1 MTQCVADA
9 VKCFNDFFF
18 VLFCFC
24 FFMLVFL
31 WYRIPQRPSVALQSG
46 NTETLLWKQKK
57 RKVFYWIFSNFL
69 VRQCVDGQVLGGCW
83 FPPRPFF
90 FFFFF
95 FFSLFR
101 MGVSQYTSKERAV
114 NFGDIDFWWNIEWME
129 QLFQSVPPRIRRNGK
144 DVARKS

>member
-18 VLFCFC
+18 VLFCFFYAC
-24 FFMLVFL
+24 FLTVSNSPAPFRRSSK
-31 WYRIPQRPSVALQSG
+31 WKYRDSSLKA
-46 NTETLLWKQKK
+46 KK
-57 RKVFYWIFSNFL
+57 RKVFYWILSNFL

-83 FPPRPFF
+83 FPPRPF